1 MEHYSAIKRNTI
13 LIHAIPW
20 MNLETNML
28 SEINQTQRDKY
39 YMISLIWEMLGE
51 LQLNGYS
58 VFVWDDENIL
68 ELDSS
73 GKLHKIVDVLN
84 ATELDLRMV

>member
-1 MEHYSAIKRNTI
+1 
-13 LIHAIPW
+13 

-51 LQLNGYS
+51 LLLNGYR

>member
-1 MEHYSAIKRNTI
+1 
-13 LIHAIPW
+13 

>member
-1 MEHYSAIKRNTI
+1 
-13 LIHAIPW
+13 
-20 MNLETNML
+20 
-28 SEINQTQRDKY
+28 
-39 YMISLIWEMLGE
+39 MLGE